1 MVTVIPELV
10 DPIYYYLLITTTV
23 NYDPVTLLTNEDT
36 LKTAVNTSISNYF
49 TTDLKKFD
57 QKFRYSKLTKAIDNT
72 NSSIRNSKTSI
83 KYQMKITPV
92 TLATVA
98 TYTMEFNTPLT
109 KGTVT
114 STAFTAS
121 DGNTYTLV
129 DDSAGIIKLVRS
141 TYTTSGVTIDSP
153 TVYMTLLDGS
163 QNQGTIDYT
172 TGAIILN
179 NFTPYTISDGST
191 SIRFTVTPGTNNQD
205 ITPLREQILITD
217 TTDSTAIAINMIAE
231 TII

>member
-1 MVTVIPELV
+1 VVTVIPELV
-10 DPIYYYLLITTTV
+10 DPIYYYLLITTTI

-98 TYTMEFNTPLT
+98 TYTMEFNTTLT

-121 DGNTYTLV
+121 DGYTYTLV
-129 DDSAGIIKLVRS
+129 DDSAGLIKLARS
-141 TYTTSGVTIDSP
+141 TYTTSGVTVDSP
-153 TVYMTLLDGS
+153 AVYMTLLDGS

-172 TGAIILN
+172 TGTIVLN

-191 SIRFTVTPGTNNQD
+191 SIRFTVTPGINNQD

-231 TII
+231 AII